1 MHREESLQ
9 WFLIKRFIYILV
21 LVTIVQSLIS
31 MLITRVILPVIM
43 QVYFPKFSGTT
54 AVGRTELLFFLGC
67 VLLILF
73 FNAVHTLLPSGLQT
87 PVQWMLGSLQ
97 TWMNKRVPDTAAG
110 VALQEME
117 QSEAASLFLVFL
129 TLMLFILLPYVLG
142 AFGYAKIVIREFK
155 EIQRGREEQQRNF
168 DRQRNLMLSDI
179 AHDLRTP
186 MTTVSGY
193 AKALADGMVQEPE
206 KQKEYLDA
214 IQSKTV
220 RMNELINLLFEYV
233 KLDSDGFTLDLKPVD
248 LCELLRENVAVLYSD
263 MESAGMTLD
272 VKIPD
277 EPMMVNAD
285 TLQLSRVV
293 TNLLTNAIRH
303 NPYGTRIMITTYH
316 EFDNIYVFV
325 ADSGVVIPDGEADHL
340 FEPFACG
347 DRSRGS
353 SGGSGLGLSIAKKGV
368 EMHGWKLSLLQQ
380 PGIQHYEVVAGYAKA
395 FLIQITTV

>member
-129 TLMLFILLPYVLG
+129 TLMLFIRLPYVLG
-142 AFGYAKIVIREFK
+142 AFG
-155 EIQRGREEQQRNF
+155 
-168 DRQRNLMLSDI
+168 
-179 AHDLRTP
+179 
-186 MTTVSGY
+186 
-193 AKALADGMVQEPE
+193 
-206 KQKEYLDA
+206 
-214 IQSKTV
+214 
-220 RMNELINLLFEYV
+220 
-233 KLDSDGFTLDLKPVD
+233 
-248 LCELLRENVAVLYSD
+248 
-263 MESAGMTLD
+263 
-272 VKIPD
+272 
-277 EPMMVNAD
+277 
-285 TLQLSRVV
+285 
-293 TNLLTNAIRH
+293 
-303 NPYGTRIMITTYH
+303 
-316 EFDNIYVFV
+316 
-325 ADSGVVIPDGEADHL
+325 
-340 FEPFACG
+340 
-347 DRSRGS
+347 
-353 SGGSGLGLSIAKKGV
+353 
-368 EMHGWKLSLLQQ
+368 
-380 PGIQHYEVVAGYAKA
+380 
-395 FLIQITTV
+395 